1 MFNCISRLVWIFH
14 GNYDGKRGIFSPS
27 LQVQYILG
35 LVLLTPCFASR
46 FLAIGGELV
55 STGCRR
61 PLVACGGSRE
71 ITLKIAQ
78 TKIHGD
84 YNYAMAA

>member
-1 MFNCISRLVWIFH
+1 MNLPQACEFA
-14 GNYDGKRGIFSPS
+14 
-27 LQVQYILG
+27 
-35 LVLLTPCFASR
+35 LVLLTCYSSIILHR
-46 FLAIGGELV
+46 CLAIGGDLV

-61 PLVACGGSRE
+61 PLVACGGLHE

-78 TKIHGD
+78 TKLHGE

>member
-1 MFNCISRLVWIFH
+1 MCPLRKMNLHQASWGAIILLKPC
-14 GNYDGKRGIFSPS
+14 SPI
-27 LQVQYILG
+27 IL
-35 LVLLTPCFASR
+35 AR
-46 FLAIGGELV
+46 FLAIGGDLV

-61 PLVACGGSRE
+61 PLVACGGSHE

-78 TKIHGD
+78 TKIHGE